1 LWLYSS
7 EADLISQIPGKSQVV
22 FGCGN
27 ILLGDDG
34 FGPRVV
40 ECLMENYSLPEDS
53 LVMDVGTGI
62 RNILFDLLLA
72 EQRPKRIIVVDAV
85 DYHGRK
91 PGEVFEIPVEGI
103 PENKV
108 HDFSLHQQ
116 PTINLLKELRY
127 YTNTEVVVIVVQVE
141 EIPKDM
147 KTNLSETVRA
157 AIPKA
162 CTHIMKYLGQP
173 V

>member
-1 LWLYSS
+1 
-7 EADLISQIPGKSQVV
+7 VV

-27 ILLGDDG
+27 ILWGDDG

-40 ECLMENYSLPEDS
+40 EYLEQNYSLPEDS

-72 EQRPKRIIVVDAV
+72 EQRPKRIIIVDAV
-85 DYHGRK
+85 HYQDREA
-91 PGEVFEIPVEGI
+91 GEVFEIPVEGI
-103 PENKV
+103 PEDKV

-116 PTINLLKELRY
+116 PTINLLKELHY
-127 YTNTEVVVIVVQVE
+127 YTDTEVVVIVVQVE
-141 EIPKDM
+141 EIPEDM
-147 KTNLSETVRA
+147 KTNLSETVQA

-162 CTHIMKYLGQP
+162 CRHIMDYLSQP
-173 V
+173 A